1 MNFPRKGTETL
12 NSYQI
17 ISHIYSLL
25 YLLIHLLVDSH
36 ASAILIYKG
45 TVFISTV
52 ASSLF
57 LCYSQI
63 LMVNVK
69 SCDGVF

>member
-17 ISHIYSLL
+17 ISHIYSLR

-36 ASAILIYKG
+36 ASAILIY
-45 TVFISTV
+45 
-52 ASSLF
+52 
-57 LCYSQI
+57 
-63 LMVNVK
+63 
-69 SCDGVF
+69 